1 MPVAYFLPPN
11 KYQDLWTFLSFQL
24 FAQGLQKSV
33 GNNCPKLA
41 KKCFQTSWKIAFWK
55 SVNKILQW
63 WSFSQINRNST
74 KSTSSQNFKSLGPH
88 SRKGPRKGTRSL
100 KISSHLDHIC
110 RSKGIRSPKISSHS
124 DHICRS
130 KGIRSLKISSHSDY
144 ICRTNGTR
152 SLKIAS
158 HSEHICRS
166 KGIRS
171 LKSSSHSDHICRS
184 KGIRSPKISSHSDYI
199 CRSKWTRSLKIS
211 SHSDHICTSKGI
223 KSPKNG
229 QKCTGVT
236 RN

>member
-1 MPVAYFLPPN
+1 MILMSVAYFLPPN

-110 RSKGIRSPKISSHS
+110 RSKGTRF
-124 DHICRS
+124 
-130 KGIRSLKISSHSDY
+130 LKISSHSDY
-144 ICRTNGTR
+144 
-152 SLKIAS
+152 
-158 HSEHICRS
+158 
-166 KGIRS
+166 
-171 LKSSSHSDHICRS
+171 ICRS

-199 CRSKWTRSLKIS
+199 CRSKGTRSLKIS
-211 SHSDHICTSKGI
+211 SHSNHICRSKGI